1 MNFYYCER
9 TSLDGFDEPLNAIS
23 NIAFVIC
30 GLILIFRNK
39 MKFNPL
45 PYAAIFIGVSSF
57 LFHYIPTKFFTALD
71 IISIILFVIIYNTI
85 LTINILNYSIKFSI
99 FSNMLLLIFS
109 YLIGTLLFQT
119 IVGSSSFYL
128 GLLIYMVY
136 ILFLLKKTVNIKYF
150 LLAIILFSIS
160 IIFRSIDFYLCNY
173 ISFGTH
179 FIWHIMNS
187 LVIYFLIIYIKL
199 TNGTPPKK
207 PTQT

>member
-1 MNFYYCER
+1 
-9 TSLDGFDEPLNAIS
+9 
-23 NIAFVIC
+23 
-30 GLILIFRNK
+30 

-71 IISIILFVIIYNTI
+71 IISIILFIIIYNTI

-119 IVGSSSFYL
+119 IIASSSFYL

-136 ILFLLKKTVNIKYF
+136 ILFFVKK
-150 LLAIILFSIS
+150 LSI
-160 IIFRSIDFYLCNY
+160 
-173 ISFGTH
+173 
-179 FIWHIMNS
+179 
-187 LVIYFLIIYIKL
+187 
-199 TNGTPPKK
+199 
-207 PTQT
+207 